1 MIIRFL
7 FFTFFYFLYI
17 NEFKSFGWN
26 NIIFKKKKNNTFL
39 HCNASKKQNLLN
51 IIIHK
56 YNKIVITFLKEHD
69 KIIVVI

>member
-1 MIIRFL
+1 MNLKVLDGITSFL
-7 FFTFFYFLYI
+7 
-17 NEFKSFGWN
+17 
-26 NIIFKKKKNNTFL
+26 KKKKNNTFL

>member
-1 MIIRFL
+1 MNLKVLDGITSFL
-7 FFTFFYFLYI
+7 
-17 NEFKSFGWN
+17 
-26 NIIFKKKKNNTFL
+26 KKKKNKTFL